1 MNDGREYGAT
11 LVGADTQSD
20 LAVIKFSPGR
30 SLGNQYVAELGDSDK
45 VRVGQWAVA
54 IGNPL
59 GYEMTLTTGV
69 ISAKGRELDHF
80 GGDRSYRGLI
90 QTDASINPGNSGGPL
105 VNIDGEVIGINV
117 AIASPTGGNVGIGFA
132 IPSNRAK
139 RVMEQLIETGK
150 VHRGY
155 LGIGT
160 SRANAELSD
169 ELKGF
174 YGVQGGALVEHVE
187 PGTPAQKAGLKSED
201 VIVGFDGRP
210 VRNYGELEDAVQATP
225 PGKQVTVEI
234 VRKRQPTKVTLTLAE
249 RPDQQA
255 LAGRTRGGDQ
265 PGAPAPSEPNA
276 FGFAVAPGP
285 NGGVAIA
292 RVEPDSP
299 AQEAGL
305 AAGDTILAVDGTD
318 VGDVAAWQ
326 RAIGG
331 SKDRSVVLKVRR
343 AANGHTAIVV
353 LRQR

>member
-1 MNDGREYGAT
+1 
-11 LVGADTQSD
+11 
-20 LAVIKFSPGR
+20 
-30 SLGNQYVAELGDSDK
+30 
-45 VRVGQWAVA
+45 
-54 IGNPL
+54 
-59 GYEMTLTTGV
+59 
-69 ISAKGRELDHF
+69 
-80 GGDRSYRGLI
+80 
-90 QTDASINPGNSGGPL
+90 
-105 VNIDGEVIGINV
+105 
-117 AIASPTGGNVGIGFA
+117 
-132 IPSNRAK
+132 
-139 RVMEQLIETGK
+139 
-150 VHRGY
+150 
-155 LGIGT
+155 
-160 SRANAELSD
+160 
-169 ELKGF
+169 
-174 YGVQGGALVEHVE
+174 
-187 PGTPAQKAGLKSED
+187 
-201 VIVGFDGRP
+201 
-210 VRNYGELEDAVQATP
+210 
-225 PGKQVTVEI
+225 VTVEI